1 MNERIGRVLLAA
13 KDYDAVII
21 TESVAR
27 RYLVGF
33 ETGDAGTL
41 VIMANCAYFI
51 IDGRYIEAAENS
63 VKSATV
69 ILQEKL
75 YAQITDLLG
84 SAKNIA
90 VQSELTCRKL
100 DLLRAKLPDF
110 TLTPCEAVD
119 KELELMRA
127 VKTEAEVDNI
137 IAAQRIA
144 EKAFD
149 HILGYIREGVTD
161 LEIAAELEYYMR
173 KNGAEGLSFETIAVS
188 GEMSSMPHGVP
199 TARKVRAG
207 DFITMDYGAL
217 IGGCHSDMTR
227 TVAYGYATDKMRE
240 VYNTVLAAQNASL
253 ALLRAGLE
261 CKAGDKA
268 ARDVIVNAGYG
279 DYFTHSTGHSVGYEI
294 HESPSLS
301 SLSTDTL
308 SAGNVV
314 TVEPGIYLPGEF
326 GVRIEDMALITADG
340 CKNLTNAQKELI
352 IL

>member
-1 MNERIGRVLLAA
+1 MNERIKKVFEAA
-13 KDYDAVII
+13 SGFDAVII
-21 TESVAR
+21 TEMVAR
-27 RYLVGF
+27 RYLVDF

-41 VIMANCAYFI
+41 VITADDAYFI
-51 IDGRYIEAAENS
+51 IDGRYIEAAETA
-63 VKSATV
+63 VKSAKV
-69 ILQEKL
+69 VLQDKL
-75 YAQITDLLG
+75 YEQILELLG
-84 SAKNIA
+84 GAKNIA
-90 VQSELTCRKL
+90 VQSEMTCRRL
-100 DLLRAKLPDF
+100 DAMRQKFDGV
-110 TLTPCEAVD
+110 TITPCEEID
-119 KELELMRA
+119 KALELMRS
-127 VKTEAEVDNI
+127 VKTQAEVDNI
-137 IAAQRIA
+137 VAAQRIA

-149 HILGYIREGVTD
+149 HILGFIKEGVSD

-199 TARKVRAG
+199 TARKVRSG

-217 IGGCHSDMTR
+217 IAGCHSDMTR
-227 TVAYGYATDKMRE
+227 TVALGYATDKMKE

-253 ALLRAGLE
+253 AALKAGID

-268 ARDVIVNAGYG
+268 ARDVITAAGYG

-294 HESPSLS
+294 HEWPNLS
-301 SLSTDTL
+301 SLSPDKL

-326 GVRIEDMALITADG
+326 GVRIEDMAFITEDG
-340 CKNLTNAQKELI
+340 CINLTNAKKDLI

>member
-1 MNERIGRVLLAA
+1 MNERIKRAFDAA
-13 KDYDAVII
+13 EGFDAVII
-21 TESVAR
+21 TETVAR
-27 RYLVGF
+27 RYLVDF

-41 VIMANCAYFI
+41 VVTPDEAYFI
-51 IDGRYIEAAENS
+51 IDGRYIEAAES
-63 VKSATV
+63 AVKTARV
-69 ILQEKL
+69 VLQDKL
-75 YAQITDLLG
+75 YEQISELLG
-84 SAKNIA
+84 NAKSVA

-100 DLLRAKLPDF
+100 ETMRSKLPGV
-110 TLTPCEAVD
+110 TVTPCEAID
-119 KELELMRA
+119 TALEHMRA
-127 VKTEAEVDNI
+127 IKTQAEVDNI

-144 EKAFD
+144 ELAFD
-149 HILGYIREGVTD
+149 HILGFIKEGVTD

-199 TARKVRAG
+199 TARKVKPG

-227 TVAYGYATDKMRE
+227 TVALGYATDKMKD

-253 ALLRAGLE
+253 AALKAGLD

-268 ARDVIVNAGYG
+268 ARDVISAAGYG
-279 DYFTHSTGHSVGYEI
+279 EYFTHSTGHSVGYEI
-294 HESPSLS
+294 HEWPNLS
-301 SLSTDTL
+301 SLSPDKL

-340 CKNLTNAQKELI
+340 CVNLTNAKKELI

>member
-1 MNERIGRVLLAA
+1 MNERIKNTLLAA
-13 KDYDAVII
+13 DGFDAVII
-21 TESVAR
+21 TETVAR
-27 RYLVGF
+27 RYLVDF

-41 VIMANCAYFI
+41 VITADDAYFI
-51 IDGRYIEAAENS
+51 IDGRYIEAAEAA
-63 VKSATV
+63 VKSAKV
-69 ILQEKL
+69 VLQDKL
-75 YAQITDLLG
+75 YEQVNELLG
-84 SAKNIA
+84 GAKNIA
-90 VQSELTCRKL
+90 VQSEITCRKL
-100 DLLRAKLPDF
+100 EAIRQKLPNV
-110 TLTPCEAVD
+110 TITPCEGID
-119 KELELMRA
+119 KALELMRS
-127 VKTEAEVDNI
+127 VKTQSEVDSI
-137 IAAQRIA
+137 VAAQRIA

-149 HILGYIREGVTD
+149 HILGFIKEGVTD

-199 TARKVRAG
+199 TARKVRSG

-217 IGGCHSDMTR
+217 IAGCHSDMTR
-227 TVAYGYATDKMRE
+227 TVALGYATDKMKE

-253 ALLRAGLE
+253 AALKAGID

-268 ARDVIVNAGYG
+268 ARDVIAAAGYG

-294 HESPSLS
+294 HEWPNLS
-301 SLSTDTL
+301 SLSPDKL

-326 GVRIEDMALITADG
+326 GVRIEDMAFITDEG
-340 CKNLTNAQKELI
+340 CINLTNAKKELI